1 MSAWGKNGSARSCES
16 LLKQVENNEP
26 NLKECVILPLK
37 TFGSI
42 ELLRLA
48 SILESGKNTHLRSLQ
63 ASGHSIDDP
72 VALEALGRALV
83 PPLVTSSS
91 SSPVGPGT
99 NGLETLCIGD
109 SNMGDDGICAL
120 CQGFES
126 KLKLIE
132 ENSWDSLIYI
142 LKGIDLSYKNIGPKG
157 LTAAILKLFTKVQSL
172 QDLNL
177 SRNEKIGP
185 FFDFFN
191 SVPSTSL
198 PLFPSLTH
206 LDLSECL
213 LDAKSC
219 TTLLK
224 AMQPTS
230 TVVGDEKIS
239 SSTTSGRTTRS
250 LILRLNSSDLGNSHD
265 VKDMMSL
272 FTQSCLVSE
281 LYISRCQIGDEG
293 MKVIVDE
300 CCHSS
305 NKKID
310 DDDDQSSDENH
321 HNFLR
326 RLDLSYNDISSTGI
340 GYLANRLHLS
350 FSDTPKTTIDRHY
363 FSNIRVLN
371 LAGNPLNKKM
381 IDAIECNIQWMSTLE
396 ELDVSHTS
404 CGISAAV
411 EIIRRSNNV
420 DSSLNILNLFGNQ
433 LGTDDGF
440 LEISKHLQG
449 GHYSIEYLD
458 IGGNEAEES
467 GVVSVVAALKNVPQL
482 DENEQN
488 TTTKQANRRK
498 NTLRTIVVGGN
509 KGGSALEEVV
519 SEVQL
524 IHPMLD
530 IARDKPK
537 QNNDNDNSMI
547 ENGAFDNKS
556 GTAWTS

>member
-1 MSAWGKNGSARSCES
+1 MSAWGKNGAARSCES
-16 LLKQVENNEP
+16 LLNQVENNEP

-48 SILESGKNTHLRSLQ
+48 SILESGQNTHLRSLQ
-63 ASGHSIDDP
+63 ASGHNIDDP

-83 PPLVTSSS
+83 PSSS
-91 SSPVGPGT
+91 AADADAGA

-126 KLKLIE
+126 KFKFIE
-132 ENSWDSLIYI
+132 ENSRDSLVYR

-157 LTAAILKLFTKVQSL
+157 LTAAILQIFSRVLSL

-191 SVPSTSL
+191 SIPSISL

-219 TTLLK
+219 TTLLQ
-224 AMQPTS
+224 AMQPIS
-230 TVVGDEKIS
+230 TGPS
-239 SSTTSGRTTRS
+239 SGKTTRN
-250 LILRLNSSDLGNSHD
+250 LILRLNSSDLSNSHD

-272 FTQSCLVSE
+272 LTQSCLVSE
-281 LYISRCQIGDEG
+281 LYVSRCQIGDEG
-293 MKVIVDE
+293 IQVIVDE
-300 CCHSS
+300 CCRSS
-305 NKKID
+305 NEIID
-310 DDDDQSSDENH
+310 DDEIH
-321 HNFLR
+321 

-340 GYLANRLHLS
+340 NYLANRLHMS
-350 FSDTPKTTIDRHY
+350 SNDIKTTGRHY

-381 IDAIECNIQWMSTLE
+381 IDAIECNVQWMSTLK

-411 EIIRRSNNV
+411 EIIRRSNSV
-420 DSSLNILNLFGNQ
+420 DSSLKILNLFGNQ

-482 DENEQN
+482 GDENEQN
-488 TTTKQANRRK
+488 TTTKEAKRE
-498 NTLRTIVVGGN
+498 NTLRTLVVGGN
-509 KGGSALEEVV
+509 KGGSTLEVV
-519 SEVQL
+519 VNEVLQ
-524 IHPMLD
+524 IHPMID

-537 QNNDNDNSMI
+537 QNTDNDNSMI
-547 ENGAFDNKS
+547 ENSAFDNKS

>member
-16 LLKQVENNEP
+16 LLNQVENNEP

-48 SILESGKNTHLRSLQ
+48 SILESGQNTHLRSLQ
-63 ASGHSIDDP
+63 ASGHIIDDP

-83 PPLVTSSS
+83 TSSS
-91 SSPVGPGT
+91 SSAGA

-109 SNMGDDGICAL
+109 SSMGDDGICAI
-120 CQGFES
+120 CKGFES
-126 KLKLIE
+126 KLEVIE
-132 ENSWDSLIYI
+132 ESSRDSVVYM

-157 LTAAILKLFTKVQSL
+157 LTAAILQIFSRLQSL

-177 SRNEKIGP
+177 SRNERIGP

-191 SVPSTSL
+191 SIPSISL

-219 TTLLK
+219 TTLLQ
-224 AMQPTS
+224 AMQPIS
-230 TVVGDEKIS
+230 TGP
-239 SSTTSGRTTRS
+239 STGKTTRN
-250 LILRLNSSDLGNSHD
+250 LVLKLNSSDLSNSHD

-272 FTQSCLVSE
+272 LTQSCLVSE
-281 LYISRCQIGDEG
+281 LYVSRCQIGDEG

-300 CCHSS
+300 CCRSS
-305 NKKID
+305 KEIID
-310 DDDDQSSDENH
+310 DDDLH
-321 HNFLR
+321 
-326 RLDLSYNDISSTGI
+326 RLDLSFNDISSTGI
-340 GYLANRLHLS
+340 SYLANRLHMS
-350 FSDTPKTTIDRHY
+350 FNDIKTTDHHY

-381 IDAIECNIQWMSTLE
+381 IDAIECNVQWMSTLE
-396 ELDVSHTS
+396 DLDVSHTS

-411 EIIRRSNNV
+411 ELIRRSNSV
-420 DSSLNILNLFGNQ
+420 DSSLKILNLFGNQ

-458 IGGNEAEES
+458 IGGNEADES

-482 DENEQN
+482 GDENEQST
-488 TTTKQANRRK
+488 TTTKEAKNE
-498 NTLRTIVVGGN
+498 NTLRTLVVGGN
-509 KGGSALEEVV
+509 KGGSALEKVVNEVL
-519 SEVQL
+519 Q
-524 IHPMLD
+524 IHPLID

-537 QNNDNDNSMI
+537 QNNDNDNGNDNSMI

-556 GTAWTS
+556 GTAWAS